1 MAILKMG
8 PKIVLEWS
16 GGHLSKDPSSYY
28 LIILHKDTSSTLVD
42 STAPGAD
49 CHFQHHNLHKVGFL
63 Y

>member
-8 PKIVLEWS
+8 LNIVLEWS

-42 STAPGAD
+42 
-49 CHFQHHNLHKVGFL
+49 CHFQHHNLYKVGFL

>member
-8 PKIVLEWS
+8 LNIVLEWS

-42 STAPGAD
+42 
-49 CHFQHHNLHKVGFL
+49 CHFQHHNL
-63 Y
+63 

>member
-1 MAILKMG
+1 IAILKMR

-42 STAPGAD
+42 